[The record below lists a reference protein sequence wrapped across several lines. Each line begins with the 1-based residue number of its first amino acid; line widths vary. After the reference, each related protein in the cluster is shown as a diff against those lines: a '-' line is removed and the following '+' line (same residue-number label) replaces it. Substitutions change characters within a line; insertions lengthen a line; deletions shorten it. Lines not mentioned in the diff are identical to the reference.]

1 VFSNQYFKRSVQ
13 YVKGVGESRAKTFL
27 RLGLKT
33 VGDLVQYFPRDY
45 EDRTITKRIAEVQE
59 GDTCS
64 VVASLAADIT
74 ESRPRRNLRVTKA
87 LVTDGSGFMNITWFN
102 QDYIKRNVQPGQE
115 YVFFGPTKRNGVRVE
130 MQNPVFEPASGIQR
144 QTGQIMP
151 IYPLTHGITQN
162 VLRSTIKNAISGIE
176 HHLVDI
182 LPPGLRSQHKLAE
195 AVFSYEQIH
204 FPKSFSDMEAARK
217 RLVFQ
222 ELLLMQLG
230 LLAVKGNINDQK
242 GIAFPAV
249 DMASLLDALPFKLTD
264 AQMKVFAEIEKDMES
279 DKRMNRLIQG
289 DVGSGKTIVAVLAIY
304 KAAKAGY
311 QSAFMVP
318 TEILAEQHYQSTAPL
333 FAKLGIKAGLLT
345 GGMKKKEKEA
355 VKAALEQGSLDLV
368 IGTHAILEDNTAFSR
383 LGLVVTDE
391 QHRFGVRQRAKL
403 SIKGENPDL
412 LVMTAT
418 PIPRTLSLVLYGDL
432 DVSIIDSLPPGRKPI
447 KTYAVEE
454 DKRDRVYQ
462 FIRKLVA
469 EGRQAYIVCP
479 LVEDSEAIEAESA
492 EGLAERIRDDILKD
506 LRVGLIH
513 GKMKSAQKDETM
525 RLFSSGSLDVLV
537 STTVIEVG
545 VNVPNA
551 SVMVIENAERF
562 GLAQLHQLRGRVGRG
577 EHQSYCILF
586 NQSKSRISKQRM
598 EIMSKSNDGFVI
610 AEKDLELRG
619 PGDVFGVRQHGLP
632 EFKIANLY
640 RDMEILKEVHEAVKE
655 MTEKELLVKD
665 PSYKLL
671 KEQVDR
677 IMQDKLEELSMN

>member
-230 LLAVKGNINDQK
+230 
-242 GIAFPAV
+242 AFGC
-249 DMASLLDALPFKLTD
+249 
-264 AQMKVFAEIEKDMES
+264 EGE
-279 DKRMNRLIQG
+279 
-289 DVGSGKTIVAVLAIY
+289 
-304 KAAKAGY
+304 Y
-311 QSAFMVP
+311 Q
-318 TEILAEQHYQSTAPL
+318 
-333 FAKLGIKAGLLT
+333 
-345 GGMKKKEKEA
+345 
-355 VKAALEQGSLDLV
+355 
-368 IGTHAILEDNTAFSR
+368 
-383 LGLVVTDE
+383 
-391 QHRFGVRQRAKL
+391 
-403 SIKGENPDL
+403 
-412 LVMTAT
+412 
-418 PIPRTLSLVLYGDL
+418 
-432 DVSIIDSLPPGRKPI
+432 
-447 KTYAVEE
+447 
-454 DKRDRVYQ
+454 
-462 FIRKLVA
+462 
-469 EGRQAYIVCP
+469 
-479 LVEDSEAIEAESA
+479 
-492 EGLAERIRDDILKD
+492 
-506 LRVGLIH
+506 
-513 GKMKSAQKDETM
+513 
-525 RLFSSGSLDVLV
+525 
-537 STTVIEVG
+537 
-545 VNVPNA
+545 
-551 SVMVIENAERF
+551 
-562 GLAQLHQLRGRVGRG
+562 
-577 EHQSYCILF
+577 
-586 NQSKSRISKQRM
+586 
-598 EIMSKSNDGFVI
+598 
-610 AEKDLELRG
+610 
-619 PGDVFGVRQHGLP
+619 
-632 EFKIANLY
+632 
-640 RDMEILKEVHEAVKE
+640 
-655 MTEKELLVKD
+655 
-665 PSYKLL
+665 
-671 KEQVDR
+671 
-677 IMQDKLEELSMN
+677 

>member
-115 YVFFGPTKRNGVRVE
+115 YVFFGPAKRNGVRVE

-289 DVGSGKTIVAVLAIY
+289 DVGSGKTIVAVLGIY
-304 KAAKAGY
+304 NAAKDGD
-311 QSAFMVP
+311 QSAIMVP

-355 VKAALEQGSLDLV
+355 VNAALEQGSLDLV